1 MRPELA
7 FVSVVLAALAC
18 GCGGSGASAPAMA
31 SSNGTRTVSF
41 SLPSNEGALVSVPIS
56 GARSTVLDFF
66 SPTCE
71 PCKEKVPALHAKQ
84 SELAARG
91 ARLVLVGVVSDS
103 ESTDDARRALASW
116 GVVAPFLVDRNGTG
130 RREAG
135 ITALPATII
144 LDASGAVRWVASSTS
159 RAEDV
164 VAALPE

>member
-1 MRPELA
+1 M
-7 FVSVVLAALAC
+7 
-18 GCGGSGASAPAMA
+18 
-31 SSNGTRTVSF
+31 
-41 SLPSNEGALVSVPIS
+41 
-56 GARSTVLDFF
+56 
-66 SPTCE
+66 
-71 PCKEKVPALHAKQ
+71 PALHAKQ